1 MQRRAESD
9 KWVCHPEVPG
19 NLGGQS
25 QWGQWVGRN
34 DRPLGETDKVG
45 AVCTVLSRSLAAEG
59 DELQEEVS

>member
-45 AVCTVLSRSLAAEG
+45 AVSMYSPFKKPGCRG
-59 DELQEEVS
+59 R